1 MPRPF
6 ASPLWRNGAFVRVW
20 SAATISIFG
29 SLITRLALPFVAIL
43 VLGAG
48 PFEVA
53 ILRSLDVLA
62 ATGFGLVAGAWVDRL
77 RRRPVLIWADLG
89 RALLLATVPLAF
101 VLGILTLAQ
110 LFLVTLLTAI
120 LTTFF
125 DAADNAYLP
134 SIVRRDELVDANS
147 ALTASGSAA
156 EFTAFGLS
164 GFLVQVLTAPMAIL
178 VDAVSFV
185 ASALLLGSIRTGEEP
200 PPPVAER
207 RRILVEIRD
216 GLALVRRDPVLRAL
230 ALTEMTHGVLWGVF
244 GATYLLFAFEVLE
257 LGPAAIGLITA
268 AGGVGSLLGALVV
281 GRATRRW
288 GIGLTAV
295 GGLVLAA
302 LGNAFVPLA
311 PAGAPF
317 VAAGFLVAQ
326 QLVGDGGDTV
336 YAITEQTVRQATVEN
351 RLLGRTA
358 STIQVASGAAQLAAT
373 LAAGLLAE
381 VIGLR
386 AVAVMAPLG
395 ALAGAAVIWF
405 SPVRSLRIH
414 ELEVSAVDALEESVA
429 ERPVGG

>member
-1 MPRPF
+1 VPRAF
-6 ASPLWRNGAFVRVW
+6 SSPLWRNGAFVRVW

-29 SLITRLALPFVAIL
+29 SLITRMALPFVAIL

-53 ILRSLDVLA
+53 MLRSLDVLA
-62 ATGFGLVAGAWVDRL
+62 ETGIGLVAGAWVDRL
-77 RRRPVLIWADLG
+77 RRRPVLVWADIG
-89 RALLLATVPLAF
+89 RALLLGSVPAAY
-101 VLGILTLAQ
+101 VLGVLSLAQ
-110 LFLVTLLTAI
+110 LFAVTLLTAV
-120 LTTFF
+120 LSTFF

-134 SIVRRDELVDANS
+134 SIVRKDQLVDANS

-164 GFLVQVLTAPMAIL
+164 GFLIQILTAPIAIL
-178 VDAVSFV
+178 VDAASFV
-185 ASALLLGSIRTGEEP
+185 GSALLLGSIHTAEEP
-200 PPPVAER
+200 PPPAIER
-207 RRILVEIRD
+207 RRIGAEIRD
-216 GLALVRRDPVLRAL
+216 GVALVRSSPVLRAL

-257 LGPAAIGLITA
+257 LGPAAIGLITG
-268 AGGVGSLLGALVV
+268 AGGLGSLIGALAA

-295 GGLVLAA
+295 GGLLLAA

-311 PAGAPF
+311 PAGAPAF
-317 VAAGFLVAQ
+317 AAGFLVAQ
-326 QLVGDGGDTV
+326 QLVGDGGDTI
-336 YAITEQTVRQATVEN
+336 YAITEQTVRQSTVEN

-358 STIQVASGAAQLAAT
+358 STIRVGAGAAQLVAT

-386 AVAVMAPLG
+386 AVAVIAPLG

-405 SPVRSLRIH
+405 SPVRSLQLRT
-414 ELEVSAVDALEESVA
+414 VDLPSVEPEPGTP
-429 ERPVGG
+429 ERPLGG